1 MVDDTERRVREKAY
15 ELWVAEGQPEGRADA
30 HWTEA
35 REIIALEDS
44 NATTLI
50 PLKDSLG
57 DDAEPALAVENQG
70 EFPDIRDQGDA
81 PAAPS
86 FDAARD
92 ALDTSELTVEDAP
105 KAAKRRGKAVGVQGT
120 TDTPEPSKP
129 KGRRKA
135 AAAT

>member
-50 PLKDSLG
+50 PLEDSLG
-57 DDAEPALAVENQG
+57 DGAEPALAVENQG
-70 EFPDIRDQGDA
+70 EFPDIRDQGDG

-86 FDAARD
+86 YDAARD
-92 ALDTSELTVEDAP
+92 ARDTSELTVEDAP
-105 KAAKRRGKAVGVQGT
+105 KAPKRKGKTVGAEGT
-120 TDTPEPSKP
+120 TETPAPTKP

-135 AAAT
+135 VEAT